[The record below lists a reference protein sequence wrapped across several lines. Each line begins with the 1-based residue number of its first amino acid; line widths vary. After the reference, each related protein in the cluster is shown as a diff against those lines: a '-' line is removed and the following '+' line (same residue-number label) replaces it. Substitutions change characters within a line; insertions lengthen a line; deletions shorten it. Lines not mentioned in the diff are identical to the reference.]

1 MRVFGISRLAFYG
14 ERAAKARGEGGVES
28 HARFAFEW
36 DSELRALYGPDAV
49 ACDGYR
55 RDQNV
60 FGDGITIE
68 DDAALVVEYASG
80 ATLSYHLTCFSPW
93 EGARL
98 LLEASPDLARLEPS
112 LRRPLL

>member
-14 ERAAKARGEGGVES
+14 ERAAKARGDCDAES
-28 HARFAFEW
+28 QARFAFEW
-36 DSELRALYGPDAV
+36 DAELKALYGPDAV

-60 FGDGITIE
+60 FGDGVTIE

-80 ATLSYHLTCFSPW
+80 ATLSYHLTCFAPW
-93 EGARL
+93 EGA
-98 LLEASPDLARLEPS
+98 AARC
-112 LRRPLL
+112 LRGRAA